1 MLPAFLAALNRGF
14 NKNCKIPSP
23 RPPLDSVHNIKAYMI
38 YKPNVT
44 TAEYNSCVCTVADV
58 NSSFI
63 ASSFLILCVKEY
75 DESEAGEQC
84 SIQSILVSE

>member
-1 MLPAFLAALNRGF
+1 M
-14 NKNCKIPSP
+14 K
-23 RPPLDSVHNIKAYMI
+23 

-44 TAEYNSCVCTVADV
+44 TAEYYSCVCRHTVADV
-58 NSSFI
+58 NSSFV